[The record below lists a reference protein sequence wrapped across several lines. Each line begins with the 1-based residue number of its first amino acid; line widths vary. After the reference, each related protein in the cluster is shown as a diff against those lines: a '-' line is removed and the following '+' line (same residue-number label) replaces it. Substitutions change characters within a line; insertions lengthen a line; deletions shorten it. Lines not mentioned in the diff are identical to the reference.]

1 MSKTLNNIVSLL
13 ILPFGTL
20 VFVLRVCQAASI
32 CFGVFCKT
40 IGKKSSGLRK
50 HIVLLKPFEKF
61 LIVDPDIS
69 NPLTLSVIYS
79 ITILLLV
86 LNAYNLDLVGI

>member
-40 IGKKSSGLRK
+40 IGKNSSGLRR
-50 HIVLLKPFEKF
+50 HIVLLKPFVKF
-61 LIVDPDIS
+61 FIVEPDIS
-69 NPLTLSVIYS
+69 NPFGSSQT
-79 ITILLLV
+79 
-86 LNAYNLDLVGI
+86 